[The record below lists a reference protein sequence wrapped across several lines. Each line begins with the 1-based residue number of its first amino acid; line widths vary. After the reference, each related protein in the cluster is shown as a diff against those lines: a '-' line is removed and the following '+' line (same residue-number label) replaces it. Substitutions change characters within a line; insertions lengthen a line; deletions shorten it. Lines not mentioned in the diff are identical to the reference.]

1 MDLTKKLTMVIGECY
16 NVFFTPP
23 CSKYNIVE
31 HDGKI
36 LTLEYFSRVH
46 CLQLLLHVQ

>member
-1 MDLTKKLTMVIGECY
+1 MS
-16 NVFFTPP
+16 FFTPP

-36 LTLEYFSRVH
+36 LTPPCSKYNIVEHDGKILTPPVVNII
-46 CLQLLLHVQ
+46 L